1 MTELARVQRAVYEA
15 LRETSGA
22 SCFVRLCASDDALW
36 VTDLPR
42 RTESVEAARK
52 ALDALGVTCTEDGA
66 AGLWR
71 LDWTREAWRGRLLAL
86 PAKPPPFPR
95 DEALH
100 PAYALCRLLLLHP
113 TPLERQPMEQVR
125 AVCKRASGAPE
136 ALLRLVSPLH
146 GESARR
152 LRAGEPVAYGAG
164 QVLSDWLTRT
174 DRPNE

>member
-1 MTELARVQRAVYEA
+1 
-15 LRETSGA
+15 
-22 SCFVRLCASDDALW
+22 
-36 VTDLPR
+36 
-42 RTESVEAARK
+42 
-52 ALDALGVTCTEDGA
+52 
-66 AGLWR
+66 
-71 LDWTREAWRGRLLAL
+71 
-86 PAKPPPFPR
+86 
-95 DEALH
+95 
-100 PAYALCRLLLLHP
+100 
-113 TPLERQPMEQVR
+113 MEQVR